1 MTIRTGALRGERPG
15 SFPGAGRA
23 GSPVKHPMPPPQFEW
38 LGGVPVI
45 AGSLV
50 RLATRIVDRHLVGD
64 HTLVWR
70 RTGE

>member
-1 MTIRTGALRGERPG
+1 
-15 SFPGAGRA
+15 
-23 GSPVKHPMPPPQFEW
+23 MPPPQFEW